1 MAELAV
7 SLPSAELPSG
17 LAALVERFAPHD
29 HPVVITGPIGVGKPY
44 LARVIHERS
53 RRGGVADWEGV
64 GAVREGLHSRL
75 EATEWDVV
83 QVAARLGVSRATLYR
98 RIQALGLS
106 RPRRIPQ
113 TGLSQVRLA
122 TS

>member
-1 MAELAV
+1 M
-7 SLPSAELPSG
+7 SLPSAEPPG
-17 LAALVERFAPHD
+17 GVAALVERFAPDD
-29 HPVVITGPIGVGKPY
+29 HPVVISGRIGMGKTY

-64 GAVREGLHSRL
+64 GAVREGLHSQL

-83 QVAARLGVSRATLYR
+83 QVVARLGVSRATLYR
-98 RIQALGLS
+98 GVQALGRS